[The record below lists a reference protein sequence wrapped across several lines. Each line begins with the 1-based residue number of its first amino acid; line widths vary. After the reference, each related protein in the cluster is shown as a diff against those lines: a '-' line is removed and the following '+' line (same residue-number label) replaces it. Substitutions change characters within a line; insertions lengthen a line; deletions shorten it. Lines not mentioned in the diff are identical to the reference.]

1 MEHFYCGDTECG
13 LELQSRVDS
22 EDMFGAMW
30 TIRQGLDMQSARWA
44 KNQRGEVH
52 QDNPYT
58 KMMRDMNQTRLRIEH
73 FFEEAEFDPEW
84 VADEQ

>member
-1 MEHFYCGDTECG
+1 
-13 LELQSRVDS
+13 
-22 EDMFGAMW
+22 
-30 TIRQGLDMQSARWA
+30 MQSARRA
-44 KNQRGEVH
+44 KNHNGEVH